1 MSDMWPDIY
10 LGKKKYPIPTGHH
23 QQSFNINFHFSYFFH
38 SRLLN
43 LVLSVANIKDPFS
56 YSSEHLLE
64 KKKRLS
70 ISNPMQVP
78 WSHHSNFQA
87 SLCGFLEDHGE
98 MISFVSHH

>member
-64 KKKRLS
+64 KKKKA
-70 ISNPMQVP
+70 I
-78 WSHHSNFQA
+78 H
-87 SLCGFLEDHGE
+87 
-98 MISFVSHH
+98 I